1 MLLFSPAH
9 ASWLMRST
17 TAAATKTAILV
28 LTFRDSIALLLFSIH
43 ARRSNASAGLAL
55 FDPRPLIDDIWNFTL
70 DLVAGGIICQRLAL
84 QRYFIQAQ
92 GPASRAL
99 RTRTCLWFLSLILF
113 ASWLTVT
120 TPQF

>member
-70 DLVAGGIICQRLAL
+70 DLVAGGLYAKGWRCS
-84 QRYFIQAQ
+84 
-92 GPASRAL
+92 G
-99 RTRTCLWFLSLILF
+99 ILF
-113 ASWLTVT
+113 KHKVPQVGHSEPELASG
-120 TPQF
+120 FYR